1 MSIFEVQKVMVPEP
15 SIAFE
20 NQLIKNY
27 MEKTSTNVWDSC
39 LQIIKDNIPNQSFKT
54 WFEPIKPLRLEGSIL
69 TIQVPSLFFYEW
81 LEEHYVGLL
90 RKTIKKHLGE
100 EGRLEYNIVV
110 EKSSANKPYTTNMPS
125 SGNGAEGKNQSIPMP
140 VALNKDIK
148 NPFVIPGLK
157 KLQVDPQLNPNYTFD
172 SFIEGDCNR
181 LARSAGYAV
190 AGKPGGT
197 SFNPLMIYGGVGL
210 GKTHLAQAIGNEIKR
225 NIPDK
230 LVIYVSCEKFCQQFV
245 DSLKNNTINDF
256 VNFYQAMDVIIMDDV
271 HNFAGKEKTQDIF
284 FHIFNHLHQAGKQ
297 VILTSDKPPKDLAGL
312 EERLLSRFKWGLSAD
327 LQIPDLETRMAILK
341 KKMYQ
346 DGIELTGDVIE
357 YVAHNIDN
365 NVRELEGALV
375 SLLAQAT
382 LNRKEI
388 DLNLAK
394 QMLKNFIK
402 NSSKEISM
410 EYIQKLVCEYF
421 EVPVEM
427 VKSKTRKR
435 EIVQA
440 RQISMYLAKSHTKT
454 SLKSIGAFFGGRDH
468 STVIYACQTVEDLI
482 DTDKKFKA
490 YVADIQKK
498 LKMS

>member
-1 MSIFEVQKVMVPEP
+1 
-15 SIAFE
+15 
-20 NQLIKNY
+20 
-27 MEKTSTNVWDSC
+27 MEKTCTHVWNNC
-39 LQIIKDNIPNQSFKT
+39 LLIIKDNIPAQSFKT
-54 WFEPIKPLRLEGSIL
+54 WFEPIKALRLEGNVL

-90 RKTIKKHLGE
+90 RKTVKKQLGE
-100 EGRLEYNIVV
+100 DGRLEYNIVV
-110 EKSSANKPYTTNMPS
+110 EKSSANIPYTTNMPS
-125 SGNGAEGKNQSIPMP
+125 NGNGAEGKNQSMPMP
-140 VALNKDIK
+140 ISLNKDIK

-157 KLQVDPQLNPNYTFD
+157 KLQVDPQLNQNYTFEN
-172 SFIEGDCNR
+172 FIEGDCNR

-225 NIPDK
+225 SLSDK
-230 LVIYVSCEKFCQQFV
+230 LVLYVSCEKFTQQFV
-245 DSLKNNTINDF
+245 DALKNNNINDF
-256 VNFYQAMDVIIMDDV
+256 VNFYQAMDVLIMDDV

-284 FHIFNHLHQAGKQ
+284 FHLFNHLHQSGKQ
-297 VILTSDKPPKDLAGL
+297 LIITSDKAPKDLSGL

-327 LQIPDLETRMAILK
+327 LQIPDLETRMAILN
-341 KKMYQ
+341 KKMYS
-346 DGIELTGDVIE
+346 DGIELPSEVIE

-365 NVRELEGALV
+365 NVRELEGAMV
-375 SLLAQAT
+375 SLLAQST
-382 LNRKEI
+382 LNKKEI

-394 QMLKNFIK
+394 SMLKNFIK
-402 NSSKEISM
+402 NSNKEISM

-421 EVPVEM
+421 EVPIEM

-440 RQISMYLAKSHTKT
+440 RQISMYLAKLHTKT

-468 STVIYACQTVEDLI
+468 STVIYACQTVDDLV
-482 DTDKKFKA
+482 DTDKKFKG

>member
-1 MSIFEVQKVMVPEP
+1 
-15 SIAFE
+15 
-20 NQLIKNY
+20 
-27 MEKTSTNVWDSC
+27 MEKTSTGVWNSC
-39 LQIIKDNIPNQSFKT
+39 LQIIKDNIPAQSFKT
-54 WFEPIKPLRLEGSIL
+54 WFEPIKALRLEGNVL

-90 RKTIKKHLGE
+90 RKTVKKQLGE
-100 EGRLEYNIVV
+100 TGRLEYNIVV
-110 EKSSANKPYTTNMPS
+110 EKSSNSNPYTTNMPS
-125 SGNGAEGKNQSIPMP
+125 NGNGAEGKRQSMPVP

-157 KLQVDPQLNPNYTFD
+157 KLQVDPQLNQNYTFD
-172 SFIEGDCNR
+172 NFIEGDCNR
-181 LARSAGYAV
+181 LARSAGFAV
-190 AGKPGGT
+190 ATKPGGT

-225 NIPDK
+225 VLPDK
-230 LVIYVSCEKFCQQFV
+230 LIIYVSCEKFCQQFV

-271 HNFAGKEKTQDIF
+271 HNFAGKDKTQDIF
-284 FHIFNHLHQAGKQ
+284 FHIFNHLHQSGKQ
-297 VILTSDKPPKDLAGL
+297 IILTSDKAPKDLAGL

-327 LQIPDLETRMAILK
+327 MQVPDLETRMAILK
-341 KKMYQ
+341 KKMYA
-346 DGIELTGDVIE
+346 DGIELPDEVVE
-357 YVAHNIDN
+357 YVANNIDN
-365 NVRELEGALV
+365 NVRELEGAMV

-382 LNRKEI
+382 LNKKEI

-394 QMLKNFIK
+394 SMLRNFIK
-402 NSSKEISM
+402 NAHKEISM
-410 EYIQKLVCEYF
+410 DFIQKLVCEYF

-454 SLKSIGAFFGGRDH
+454 SLKSIGEFFGGRDH

-490 YVADIQKK
+490 YVNDIQKK
-498 LKMS
+498 LRLG

>member
-1 MSIFEVQKVMVPEP
+1 
-15 SIAFE
+15 
-20 NQLIKNY
+20 
-27 MEKTSTNVWDSC
+27 MEKTCANVWDSC
-39 LQIIKDNIPNQSFKT
+39 LQIIKDNIPTQSFKT
-54 WFEPIKPLRLEGSIL
+54 WFEPISPLRLEGSVL

-90 RKTIKKHLGE
+90 RKTIKNQLGE
-100 EGRLEYNIVV
+100 TGRLEYNIVV
-110 EKSSANKPYTTNMPS
+110 EKSSSQKPYTTNIPS

-157 KLQVDPQLNPNYTFD
+157 KLQVDPQLNPNYTFEN
-172 SFIEGDCNR
+172 FIEGDCNR

-190 AGKPGGT
+190 AAKPGGT
-197 SFNPLMIYGGVGL
+197 SFNPLLVYGGVGL

-225 NIPDK
+225 NMPDK

-256 VNFYQAMDVIIMDDV
+256 VNFYQAMDVIIMDDI
-271 HNFAGKEKTQDIF
+271 HNFAGKDKTQDIF
-284 FHIFNHLHQAGKQ
+284 FHIFNHLHQSGKQ
-297 VILTSDKPPKDLAGL
+297 LIITSDKAPKDLAGL

-327 LQIPDLETRMAILK
+327 LSVPDIETRMAILK

-346 DGIELTGDVIE
+346 DGIELPYDVIE

-365 NVRELEGALV
+365 NVRELEGAMV
-375 SLLAQAT
+375 SLLAQST
-382 LNRKEI
+382 LNKKEI
-388 DLNLAK
+388 DISLAK

-402 NSSKEISM
+402 NTSKEISM

-490 YVADIQKK
+490 YVHDIQKK

>member
-1 MSIFEVQKVMVPEP
+1 
-15 SIAFE
+15 
-20 NQLIKNY
+20 
-27 MEKTSTNVWDSC
+27 MEKTCTDVWNNC
-39 LQIIKDNIPNQSFKT
+39 LQIIKDNIPAQSFKT
-54 WFEPIKPLRLEGSIL
+54 WFEPIKALRLEGNVL

-90 RKTIKKHLGE
+90 RKTVKKQLGE

-110 EKSSANKPYTTNMPS
+110 EKSSNNIPYTTNMPS
-125 SGNGAEGKNQSIPMP
+125 NGNGAEGKNQSMPMP
-140 VALNKDIK
+140 ISLNKDIK

-157 KLQVDPQLNPNYTFD
+157 KLQVDPQLNQNYTFEN
-172 SFIEGDCNR
+172 FIEGDCNR

-210 GKTHLAQAIGNEIKR
+210 GKTHLVQAIGNEIKR
-225 NIPDK
+225 NLTDK
-230 LVIYVSCEKFCQQFV
+230 LVLYVSCEKFTQQFV
-245 DSLKNNTINDF
+245 DALKNNNINDF
-256 VNFYQAMDVIIMDDV
+256 VNFYQAMDVLIMDDV

-284 FHIFNHLHQAGKQ
+284 FHIFNHLHQSGKQ
-297 VILTSDKPPKDLAGL
+297 LIITSDKPPKDLSGL

-327 LQIPDLETRMAILK
+327 LQIPDLETRMAILN
-341 KKMYQ
+341 KKMYS
-346 DGIELTGDVIE
+346 DGIELPSEVIE

-365 NVRELEGALV
+365 NVRELEGAMV
-375 SLLAQAT
+375 SLLAQST
-382 LNRKEI
+382 LNKKEI

-394 QMLKNFIK
+394 SMLKNFIK

-410 EYIQKLVCEYF
+410 EFIQKLVCEYF
-421 EVPVEM
+421 EVPIEM

-440 RQISMYLAKSHTKT
+440 RQISMYLAKLHTKT

-468 STVIYACQTVEDLI
+468 STVIYACQTVDDLI
-482 DTDKKFKA
+482 DTDKKFKG

>member
-1 MSIFEVQKVMVPEP
+1 
-15 SIAFE
+15 
-20 NQLIKNY
+20 
-27 MEKTSTNVWDSC
+27 MEKTSTSVWNNC
-39 LQIIKDNIPNQSFKT
+39 LQIIKDNIPTQSFKT
-54 WFEPIKPLRLEGSIL
+54 WFEPIKALRLEGNIL

-90 RKTIKKHLGE
+90 RKTVKKQLGE
-100 EGRLEYNIVV
+100 DGRLEYNIVV
-110 EKSSANKPYTTNMPS
+110 EKSSNSTPFTTNMPS
-125 SGNGAEGKNQSIPMP
+125 NGNGAEGKNQSMPMP
-140 VALNKDIK
+140 VSLNKDIK

-157 KLQVDPQLNPNYTFD
+157 KLQVDPQLNANYSFET
-172 SFIEGDCNR
+172 FIEGDCNR

-210 GKTHLAQAIGNEIKR
+210 GKTHLAQAIGNEVKR
-225 NIPDK
+225 TLPDK
-230 LVIYVSCEKFCQQFV
+230 LVLYVSCEKFTQQFV
-245 DSLKNNTINDF
+245 DALKNNNINDF
-256 VNFYQAMDVIIMDDV
+256 VNFYQAMDVLIMDDV

-297 VILTSDKPPKDLAGL
+297 LIITSDKAPKDLSGL

-327 LQIPDLETRMAILK
+327 LQIPDLETRMAILN
-341 KKMYQ
+341 KKMYT
-346 DGIELTGDVIE
+346 DGIELPSEVIE

-365 NVRELEGALV
+365 NVRELEGAMI
-375 SLLAQAT
+375 SLLAQST
-382 LNRKEI
+382 LNKKEI

-394 QMLKNFIK
+394 SMLKNFIK

-421 EVPVEM
+421 EVPIEM

-440 RQISMYLAKSHTKT
+440 RQISMYLSKSHTKT

>member
-1 MSIFEVQKVMVPEP
+1 
-15 SIAFE
+15 
-20 NQLIKNY
+20 
-27 MEKTSTNVWDSC
+27 MEKTCTEVWNNC
-39 LQIIKDNIPNQSFKT
+39 LQIIKDNIPAQSFKT
-54 WFEPIKPLRLEGSIL
+54 WFEPIKALRLEGNVL

-90 RKTIKKHLGE
+90 RKTVKKQLGE

-110 EKSSANKPYTTNMPS
+110 EKSSTSIPYTTNMPS
-125 SGNGAEGKNQSIPMP
+125 NGNGAEGKNQSMPMP
-140 VALNKDIK
+140 ISLNKDIK

-157 KLQVDPQLNPNYTFD
+157 KLQVDPQLNQNYTFEN
-172 SFIEGDCNR
+172 FIEGDCNR

-225 NIPDK
+225 TLTDK
-230 LVIYVSCEKFCQQFV
+230 LVLYVSCEKFTQQFV
-245 DSLKNNTINDF
+245 DALKNNNINDF
-256 VNFYQAMDVIIMDDV
+256 VNFYQAMDVLIMDDV

-284 FHIFNHLHQAGKQ
+284 FHIFNHLHQSGKQ
-297 VILTSDKPPKDLAGL
+297 LIITSDKAPKDLSGL

-341 KKMYQ
+341 KKMYS
-346 DGIELTGDVIE
+346 DGIELPGEVIE

-365 NVRELEGALV
+365 NVRELEGAMV
-375 SLLAQAT
+375 SLLAQST
-382 LNRKEI
+382 LNKKEI
-388 DLNLAK
+388 DLALAK
-394 QMLKNFIK
+394 SMLKNFIK

-421 EVPVEM
+421 EVPIEM

-440 RQISMYLAKSHTKT
+440 RQISMYLAKLHTKT

-468 STVIYACQTVEDLI
+468 STVIYACQTVDDLI
-482 DTDKKFKA
+482 DTDKKFKG

>member
-1 MSIFEVQKVMVPEP
+1 
-15 SIAFE
+15 
-20 NQLIKNY
+20 
-27 MEKTSTNVWDSC
+27 MEKTCTNVWENC
-39 LQIIKDNIPNQSFKT
+39 LQIIKDNIPTQSFKT
-54 WFEPIKPLRLEGSIL
+54 WFEPIIPLRLEECVL

-81 LEEHYVGLL
+81 LEEQYVGLL
-90 RKTIKKHLGE
+90 RKTVKKHLGDK
-100 EGRLEYNIVV
+100 GRLEYNIVV
-110 EKSSANKPYTTNMPS
+110 EKSSSNKPFTTNLPS

-140 VALNKDIK
+140 IALNKDIK

-157 KLQVDPQLNPNYTFD
+157 KLQVDPQLNPNYTFEN
-172 SFIEGDCNR
+172 FIEGDCNR

-190 AGKPGGT
+190 GAKPGGT
-197 SFNPLMIYGGVGL
+197 SFNPLLIYGGVGL
-210 GKTHLAQAIGNEIKR
+210 GKTHLAQAIGNEVKKTM
-225 NIPDK
+225 PDK

-256 VNFYQAMDVIIMDDV
+256 VNFYQAMDIIIMDDV
-271 HNFAGKEKTQDIF
+271 HNFAGKDKTQDIF
-284 FHIFNHLHQAGKQ
+284 FHIFNHLHQSGKQ
-297 VILTSDKPPKDLAGL
+297 LILTSDKPPKDLAGL

-327 LQIPDLETRMAILK
+327 LSVPDMETRMAILK

-346 DGIELTGDVIE
+346 DGIELPNDVIE
-357 YVAHNIDN
+357 YVANNIDN
-365 NVRELEGALV
+365 NVRELEGAMV
-375 SLLAQAT
+375 SLLAQST
-382 LNRKEI
+382 LNKKEI
-388 DLNLAK
+388 DLALAK

-402 NSSKEISM
+402 NTSKEISM

-440 RQISMYLAKSHTKT
+440 RQISMYLSKSHTKT

-490 YVADIQKK
+490 YVHDIQKK

>member
-1 MSIFEVQKVMVPEP
+1 
-15 SIAFE
+15 
-20 NQLIKNY
+20 
-27 MEKTSTNVWDSC
+27 MEKTSTDVWNNC
-39 LQIIKDNIPNQSFKT
+39 LQIIRDNIPAQSYKT
-54 WFEPIKPLRLEGSIL
+54 WFEPIKALRLEGNIL

-90 RKTIKKHLGE
+90 RKTVKKQLGE
-100 EGRLEYNIVV
+100 DGRLEYNIVV
-110 EKSSANKPYTTNMPS
+110 EKSSNSKPFTTNMPS
-125 SGNGAEGKNQSIPMP
+125 NGNGAEGKNQSMPMP
-140 VALNKDIK
+140 VSLNKDIK

-157 KLQVDPQLNPNYTFD
+157 KLQVDPQLNPNYSFEN
-172 SFIEGDCNR
+172 FIEGDCNR

-210 GKTHLAQAIGNEIKR
+210 GKTHLAQAIGNEVKR
-225 NIPDK
+225 TIPDK
-230 LVIYVSCEKFCQQFV
+230 LVLYVSCEKFTQQFV
-245 DSLKNNTINDF
+245 DALKNNNINDF
-256 VNFYQAMDVIIMDDV
+256 VNFYQAMDILIMDDV

-284 FHIFNHLHQAGKQ
+284 FHIFNHLHQSGKQ
-297 VILTSDKPPKDLAGL
+297 LIITSDKAPKDLSGL

-341 KKMYQ
+341 KKMYT
-346 DGIELTGDVIE
+346 DGIELPGEVIE

-365 NVRELEGALV
+365 NVRELEGAMI
-375 SLLAQAT
+375 SLLAQST
-382 LNRKEI
+382 LNKKEI
-388 DLNLAK
+388 DLGLAK
-394 QMLKNFIK
+394 SMLKNFIK

-421 EVPVEM
+421 EVPIEM

-440 RQISMYLAKSHTKT
+440 RQISMYLSKSHTKT

>member
-1 MSIFEVQKVMVPEP
+1 
-15 SIAFE
+15 
-20 NQLIKNY
+20 
-27 MEKTSTNVWDSC
+27 MEKTCTSVWANC
-39 LQIIKDNIPNQSFKT
+39 LQIIKDNIPTQSFKT
-54 WFEPIKPLRLEGSIL
+54 WFEPIIPLRLEESVL

-90 RKTIKKHLGE
+90 RKTIKKQLGE
-100 EGRLEYNIVV
+100 GGRLEYNIVV
-110 EKSSANKPYTTNMPS
+110 EKSSSQKPYTTNLPS

-172 SFIEGDCNR
+172 NFIEGDCNR

-190 AGKPGGT
+190 GAKPGGT

-210 GKTHLAQAIGNEIKR
+210 GKTHLAQAIGNEVKKTM
-225 NIPDK
+225 PDK

-256 VNFYQAMDVIIMDDV
+256 VNFYQAMDIIIMDDV
-271 HNFAGKEKTQDIF
+271 HNFAGKDKTQDIF
-284 FHIFNHLHQAGKQ
+284 FHIFNHLHQSGKQ
-297 VILTSDKPPKDLAGL
+297 LILTSDKPPKDLAGL

-327 LQIPDLETRMAILK
+327 LSVPDIETRMAILK

-346 DGIELTGDVIE
+346 DGIELPNDVIE
-357 YVAHNIDN
+357 YVANNIDN
-365 NVRELEGALV
+365 NVRELEGAMV
-375 SLLAQAT
+375 SLLAQST
-382 LNRKEI
+382 LNKKEI
-388 DLNLAK
+388 DLALAK

-402 NSSKEISM
+402 NTSKEISM

-490 YVADIQKK
+490 YVHDIQKK

>member
-1 MSIFEVQKVMVPEP
+1 
-15 SIAFE
+15 
-20 NQLIKNY
+20 
-27 MEKTSTNVWDSC
+27 MEKTCTNVWENC
-39 LQIIKDNIPNQSFKT
+39 LQIIKDNIPTQSFKT
-54 WFEPIKPLRLEGSIL
+54 WFEPIIPLRLEESVL

-90 RKTIKKHLGE
+90 RKTVKKHLGDK
-100 EGRLEYNIVV
+100 GRLEYNIVV
-110 EKSSANKPYTTNMPS
+110 EKSSSQKPFTTNLPS

-140 VALNKDIK
+140 IALNKDIK

-157 KLQVDPQLNPNYTFD
+157 KLQVDPQLNPNYTFEN
-172 SFIEGDCNR
+172 FIEGDCNR

-190 AGKPGGT
+190 GAKPGGT

-210 GKTHLAQAIGNEIKR
+210 GKTHLAQAIGNEVKKTM
-225 NIPDK
+225 PDK

-256 VNFYQAMDVIIMDDV
+256 VNFYQAMDIIIMDDV
-271 HNFAGKEKTQDIF
+271 HNFAGKDKTQDIF
-284 FHIFNHLHQAGKQ
+284 FHIFNHLHQSGKQ
-297 VILTSDKPPKDLAGL
+297 LILTSDKPPKDLAGL

-327 LQIPDLETRMAILK
+327 LSVPDMETRMAILK

-346 DGIELTGDVIE
+346 DGIELPNDVIE
-357 YVAHNIDN
+357 YVANNIDN
-365 NVRELEGALV
+365 NVRELEGAMV
-375 SLLAQAT
+375 SLLAQST
-382 LNRKEI
+382 LNKKEI
-388 DLNLAK
+388 DLALAK

-402 NSSKEISM
+402 NTSKEISM

-440 RQISMYLAKSHTKT
+440 RQISMYLSKSHTKT

-490 YVADIQKK
+490 YVYDIQKK

>member
-1 MSIFEVQKVMVPEP
+1 
-15 SIAFE
+15 
-20 NQLIKNY
+20 
-27 MEKTSTNVWDSC
+27 MEKTSTHVWNSC
-39 LQIIKDNIPNQSFKT
+39 LQIIKDNIPAQSFKT
-54 WFEPIKPLRLEGSIL
+54 WFEPIKALRLEGNVL

-90 RKTIKKHLGE
+90 RKTVKKQLGE
-100 EGRLEYNIVV
+100 DGRLEYNIVV
-110 EKSSANKPYTTNMPS
+110 EKSSTSIPYTTNMPS
-125 SGNGAEGKNQSIPMP
+125 NGNGAEGKNQSMPMP
-140 VALNKDIK
+140 ISLNKDIK

-157 KLQVDPQLNPNYTFD
+157 KLQVDPQLNQNYTFEN
-172 SFIEGDCNR
+172 FIEGDCNR

-210 GKTHLAQAIGNEIKR
+210 GKTHLVQAIGNEIKR
-225 NIPDK
+225 TLTDK
-230 LVIYVSCEKFCQQFV
+230 LVLYVSCEKFTQQFV
-245 DSLKNNTINDF
+245 DALKNNNINDF
-256 VNFYQAMDVIIMDDV
+256 VNFYQAMDVLIMDDV

-284 FHIFNHLHQAGKQ
+284 FHIFNHLHQSGKQ
-297 VILTSDKPPKDLAGL
+297 LIITSDKAPKDLSGL

-327 LQIPDLETRMAILK
+327 LQIPDLETRMAILN
-341 KKMYQ
+341 KKMYF
-346 DGIELTGDVIE
+346 DGIELPSEVIE

-365 NVRELEGALV
+365 NVRELEGAMV
-375 SLLAQAT
+375 SLLAQST
-382 LNRKEI
+382 LNKKEI

-394 QMLKNFIK
+394 SMLKNFIK

-421 EVPVEM
+421 EAPIEM

-440 RQISMYLAKSHTKT
+440 RQISMYLAKLHTKT

-468 STVIYACQTVEDLI
+468 STVIYACQTVDDLI
-482 DTDKKFKA
+482 DTDKKFKG

>member
-1 MSIFEVQKVMVPEP
+1 
-15 SIAFE
+15 
-20 NQLIKNY
+20 

-90 RKTIKKHLGE
+90 RKTIKKHLGD

-197 SFNPLMIYGGVGL
+197 SFNPLMVYGGVGL

-341 KKMYQ
+341 KKMYH

>member
-1 MSIFEVQKVMVPEP
+1 
-15 SIAFE
+15 
-20 NQLIKNY
+20 
-27 MEKTSTNVWDSC
+27 MEKTCTHVWNNC
-39 LQIIKDNIPNQSFKT
+39 LLIIKDNIPAQSFKT
-54 WFEPIKPLRLEGSIL
+54 WFEPIKALRLEGNVL

-90 RKTIKKHLGE
+90 RKTVKKQLGE
-100 EGRLEYNIVV
+100 DGRLEYNIVV
-110 EKSSANKPYTTNMPS
+110 EKSSNNIPYTTNMPS
-125 SGNGAEGKNQSIPMP
+125 NGNGAEGKNQSMPMP
-140 VALNKDIK
+140 ISLNKDIK

-157 KLQVDPQLNPNYTFD
+157 KLQVDPQLNQNYTFEN
-172 SFIEGDCNR
+172 FIEGDCNR

-225 NIPDK
+225 NLTDK
-230 LVIYVSCEKFCQQFV
+230 LVLYVSCEKFTQQFV
-245 DSLKNNTINDF
+245 DALKNNNINDF
-256 VNFYQAMDVIIMDDV
+256 VNFYQAMDVLIMDDV

-284 FHIFNHLHQAGKQ
+284 FHIFNHLHQSGKQ
-297 VILTSDKPPKDLAGL
+297 LIITSDKPPKDLSGL

-327 LQIPDLETRMAILK
+327 LQIPDLETRMAILN
-341 KKMYQ
+341 KKMYS
-346 DGIELTGDVIE
+346 DGIELPSEVIE

-365 NVRELEGALV
+365 NVRELEGAMV
-375 SLLAQAT
+375 SLLAQST
-382 LNRKEI
+382 LNKKEI

-394 QMLKNFIK
+394 SMLKNFIK

-410 EYIQKLVCEYF
+410 EFIQKLVCEYF
-421 EVPVEM
+421 EVPIEM

-440 RQISMYLAKSHTKT
+440 RQISMYLAKLHTKT

-468 STVIYACQTVEDLI
+468 STVIYACQTVDDLI
-482 DTDKKFKA
+482 DTDKKFKG

>member
-1 MSIFEVQKVMVPEP
+1 
-15 SIAFE
+15 
-20 NQLIKNY
+20 
-27 MEKTSTNVWDSC
+27 MEKTSTQVWDSC
-39 LQIIKDNIPNQSFKT
+39 LQIIKDNIPAQSFKT
-54 WFEPIKPLRLEGSIL
+54 WFEPIKALRLEGNVL

-90 RKTIKKHLGE
+90 RKTVKKQLGE

-110 EKSSANKPYTTNMPS
+110 EKSSTTIPFTTNMPS
-125 SGNGAEGKNQSIPMP
+125 NGNGAEGKNQSMTMP

-157 KLQVDPQLNPNYTFD
+157 KLQVDPQLNANYTFEN
-172 SFIEGDCNR
+172 FVEGDCNR

-190 AGKPGGT
+190 AAKPGGT

-225 NIPDK
+225 SMPDK
-230 LVIYVSCEKFCQQFV
+230 LVLYVSCEKFTQQFV
-245 DSLKNNTINDF
+245 DALKNNNINDF
-256 VNFYQAMDVIIMDDV
+256 VNFYQAMDVLIMDDV

-284 FHIFNHLHQAGKQ
+284 FHIFNHLHQSGKQ
-297 VILTSDKPPKDLAGL
+297 LIVTSDKGPKDLAGL

-327 LQIPDLETRMAILK
+327 LQVPDLETRMAILK
-341 KKMYQ
+341 KKMYA
-346 DGIELTGDVIE
+346 DGIDLPGEVIE

-365 NVRELEGALV
+365 NVRELEGAMV
-375 SLLAQAT
+375 SLLAQST

-394 QMLKNFIK
+394 SMLKNFIK
-402 NSSKEISM
+402 NASKEISM
-410 EYIQKLVCEYF
+410 DYIQKLVCEYF
-421 EVPVEM
+421 EVPIEM
-427 VKSKTRKR
+427 VKSQTRKR

-440 RQISMYLAKSHTKT
+440 RQISMYLSKSHTKT

-482 DTDKKFKA
+482 DTDKKFKG

>member
-1 MSIFEVQKVMVPEP
+1 
-15 SIAFE
+15 
-20 NQLIKNY
+20 
-27 MEKTSTNVWDSC
+27 MEKTSTHVWNNC
-39 LQIIKDNIPNQSFKT
+39 LQIIKDNIPAQSFKT
-54 WFEPIKPLRLEGSIL
+54 WFEPIKALRLEGNVL

-90 RKTIKKHLGE
+90 RKTVKKQLGE

-110 EKSSANKPYTTNMPS
+110 EKSSTSIPYTTNMPS
-125 SGNGAEGKNQSIPMP
+125 NGNGAEGKNQSMPMP
-140 VALNKDIK
+140 ISLNKDIK

-157 KLQVDPQLNPNYTFD
+157 KLQVDPQLNQNYTFEN
-172 SFIEGDCNR
+172 FIEGDCNR

-225 NIPDK
+225 TLTDK
-230 LVIYVSCEKFCQQFV
+230 LVLYVSCEKFTQQFV
-245 DSLKNNTINDF
+245 DALKNNNINDF
-256 VNFYQAMDVIIMDDV
+256 VNFYQAMDVLIMDDV

-284 FHIFNHLHQAGKQ
+284 FHIFNHLHQSGKQ
-297 VILTSDKPPKDLAGL
+297 LIITSDKAPKDLSGL

-327 LQIPDLETRMAILK
+327 LQIPDLETRMAILN
-341 KKMYQ
+341 KKMYS
-346 DGIELTGDVIE
+346 DGIELPSEVIE

-365 NVRELEGALV
+365 NVRELEGAMV
-375 SLLAQAT
+375 SLLAQST
-382 LNRKEI
+382 LNKKEI

-394 QMLKNFIK
+394 SMLKNFIK

-421 EVPVEM
+421 EVPIEM

-440 RQISMYLAKSHTKT
+440 RQISMYLAKLHTKT

-468 STVIYACQTVEDLI
+468 STVIYACQTVDDLI
-482 DTDKKFKA
+482 DTDKKFKG

>member
-1 MSIFEVQKVMVPEP
+1 
-15 SIAFE
+15 
-20 NQLIKNY
+20 
-27 MEKTSTNVWDSC
+27 MEKTCTNVWENC
-39 LQIIKDNIPNQSFKT
+39 LQIIKDNIPTQSFKT
-54 WFEPIKPLRLEGSIL
+54 WFEPIIPLRLEECVL

-90 RKTIKKHLGE
+90 RKTVKKHLGDK
-100 EGRLEYNIVV
+100 GRLEYNIVV
-110 EKSSANKPYTTNMPS
+110 EKSSSNKPFTTNLPS

-140 VALNKDIK
+140 IALNKDIK

-157 KLQVDPQLNPNYTFD
+157 KLQVDPQLNPNYTFEN
-172 SFIEGDCNR
+172 FIEGDCNR

-190 AGKPGGT
+190 GAKPGGT
-197 SFNPLMIYGGVGL
+197 SFNPLLIYGGVGL
-210 GKTHLAQAIGNEIKR
+210 GKTHLAQAIGNEVKKTM
-225 NIPDK
+225 PDK

-256 VNFYQAMDVIIMDDV
+256 VNFYQAMDIIIMDDV
-271 HNFAGKEKTQDIF
+271 HNFAGKDKTQDIF
-284 FHIFNHLHQAGKQ
+284 FHIFNHLHQSGKQ
-297 VILTSDKPPKDLAGL
+297 LILTSDKPPKDLAGL

-327 LQIPDLETRMAILK
+327 LSVPDMETRMAILK

-346 DGIELTGDVIE
+346 DGIELPNDVIE
-357 YVAHNIDN
+357 YVANNIDN
-365 NVRELEGALV
+365 NVRELEGAMV
-375 SLLAQAT
+375 SLLAQST
-382 LNRKEI
+382 LNKKEI
-388 DLNLAK
+388 DLALAK

-402 NSSKEISM
+402 NTTKEISM

-440 RQISMYLAKSHTKT
+440 RQISMYLSKSHTKT

-490 YVADIQKK
+490 YVYDIQKK